1 MLGVILDI
9 ILLVLKIIGI
19 LLLSILGLIVI
30 LLLIVLFVPVRYKS
44 SGQFNKT
51 EEGLEHQ
58 IYAKIT
64 WCLHIVS
71 IRFQRV
77 DNENVLV
84 FKLFG
89 IDLLNRKKNNKND
102 RIKEKKKKPKGNK
115 DIKQDNITLTSS
127 TKKDEVKDNMKKD
140 VVIIQKTDVSET
152 TKKTTNLE
160 MNIKDNA
167 KTVDVEGETKK
178 EPIFTRLKNKALS
191 FIEKLKGICDKIR
204 NINNVKNS
212 FIDYLKRD
220 TSKKAIKE
228 IINKIFK
235 LFKHILPRKLKAT
248 VGFGFEDPSTTGNA
262 LGYASIFYGIYGDN
276 IELEPNFDEQVLYG
290 KYALKGH
297 IRMFPLLVIAWKIYR
312 NKWLREFVTF
322 SKETIKEI

>member
-102 RIKEKKKKPKGNK
+102 RI
-115 DIKQDNITLTSS
+115 TLTSS

-152 TKKTTNLE
+152 TKKTTDIE